1 LRTLILVAVFG
12 FLAQLVDGSLG
23 MAYGLTSATLL
34 VAIGTLP
41 AVTSAATH
49 LAEVGTTLASGSAH
63 ARFGNVHWPTVA
75 RLALPGAL
83 GAFVGATLLSHLSAA
98 MVKGPI
104 ALFLLAL
111 GVFVLWRFLTGQ
123 SRVAAPRPLKTGP
136 TVALGLAA
144 GTLDA
149 MGGGGWGPMTTPAL
163 LARNALDP
171 RKVVGSVSA
180 SEFLVALA
188 ASIAFV
194 IHLDFH
200 LIPWQ
205 LVLALLIG
213 GVAAAPIAAWVVKSL
228 PLWLLGS
235 VVGGVIITT
244 NSITIARWAGAEG
257 PAQLAIASVIALLL
271 GAVVISKLIAERR
284 TARTLALQ
292 PVSA

>member
-1 LRTLILVAVFG
+1 MRTLILVAIFG
-12 FLAQLVDGSLG
+12 FVAQLVDGSLG
-23 MAYGLTSATLL
+23 MAYGLTTATLL

-41 AVTSAATH
+41 AVTSAAVH

-75 RLALPGAL
+75 RLALPGAA
-83 GAFVGATLLSHLSAA
+83 GAFAGATLLSNLSAELI
-98 MVKGPI
+98 KGPI

-111 GVFVLWRFLTGQ
+111 GAFVLWRFLTG
-123 SRVAAPRPLKTGP
+123 RGRIATPRPLKTGP
-136 TVALGLAA
+136 TVALGLTA

-163 LARNALDP
+163 LARNALEP

-180 SEFLVALA
+180 SEFLVALS
-188 ASIAFV
+188 ASVAFL

-205 LVLALLIG
+205 LVLALLAG
-213 GVAAAPIAAWVVKSL
+213 GVLAAPLAAWVVKSM

-235 VVGGVIITT
+235 AVGGIIVTT
-244 NSITIARWAGAEG
+244 NAITISRWAGAGG
-257 PAQLAIASVIALLL
+257 PTQLTIASVIALLL
-271 GAVVISKLIAERR
+271 GALVVLKLINDRR
-284 TARTLALQ
+284 TTRAISVAR
-292 PVSA
+292 VSA